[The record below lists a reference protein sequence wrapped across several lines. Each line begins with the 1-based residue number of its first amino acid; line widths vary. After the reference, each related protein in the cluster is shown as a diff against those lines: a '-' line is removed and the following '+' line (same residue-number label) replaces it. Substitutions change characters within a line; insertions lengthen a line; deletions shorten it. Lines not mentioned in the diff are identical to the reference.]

1 MNNSYLVHVNVISDK
16 PLTEEQ
22 LEELFCYLESQT
34 ENGANVRAEVA
45 HSEQIY

>member
-1 MNNSYLVHVNVISDK
+1 MDHNYLVHVNVISDK
-16 PLTEEQ
+16 PLTTEEI
-22 LEELFCYLESQT
+22 EELFCYLELQT